1 MAMNKIDFEKKINE
15 NPFKSITNILYEI
28 ILNDIINFDLIPNTK
43 INEAQIAELFNVS
56 RTPLRDALQ
65 LLINQGFL
73 IKIINKGTFVAPFDS
88 DDYFKLSKFRVQLES
103 LAAGYAAEEITDKEI
118 TQLYKYAK
126 NIEKAY
132 ASSVYEEIFNAENEF
147 HYYIIQLSKNNYIMQ
162 SYDLIKDKIKRY
174 HVYITANP
182 QIYDY
187 SIKGHYA
194 ICEAMKFRQREMAE
208 LAMQK
213 HLSPIASYKKESFDE
228 ATLSIIKNKLKKL
241 ENMK

>member
-1 MAMNKIDFEKKINE
+1 MNKIDFEKKINE

-103 LAAGYAAEEITDKEI
+103 LVAGY
-118 TQLYKYAK
+118 
-126 NIEKAY
+126 
-132 ASSVYEEIFNAENEF
+132 
-147 HYYIIQLSKNNYIMQ
+147 
-162 SYDLIKDKIKRY
+162 
-174 HVYITANP
+174 
-182 QIYDY
+182 
-187 SIKGHYA
+187 
-194 ICEAMKFRQREMAE
+194 
-208 LAMQK
+208 
-213 HLSPIASYKKESFDE
+213 
-228 ATLSIIKNKLKKL
+228 
-241 ENMK
+241 